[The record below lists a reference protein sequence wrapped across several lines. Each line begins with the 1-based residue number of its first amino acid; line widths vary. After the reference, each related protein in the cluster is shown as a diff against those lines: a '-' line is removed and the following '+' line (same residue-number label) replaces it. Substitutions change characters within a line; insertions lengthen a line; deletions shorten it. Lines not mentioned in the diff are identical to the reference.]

1 MRTAWFCI
9 GFILGVLIV
18 RIYDGIKYL
27 IKREQLREHFENWLE
42 KERSD

>member
-27 IKREQLREHFENWLE
+27 IHREQIREYVENWLE